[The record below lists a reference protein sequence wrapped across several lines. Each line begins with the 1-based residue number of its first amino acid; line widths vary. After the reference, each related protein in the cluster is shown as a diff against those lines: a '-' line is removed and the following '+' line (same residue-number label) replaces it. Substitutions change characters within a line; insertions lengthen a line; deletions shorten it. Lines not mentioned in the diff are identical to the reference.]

1 MKFRPAILLDIV
13 GSFPAA
19 SSGIPDKTGIYI
31 AYAGKRD
38 INGDFW
44 PSRLLYIGK
53 SEDESE
59 NRGVAGRVYDHARSD
74 HQEWLKYLRTD
85 EEIRYAYIPIEDR
98 WEDKIPHIEAALINA
113 FKPAFNDEHKD
124 AIREDLKLE
133 ETIKLQG
140 YMWCLPDFSISP
152 DKLIY
157 K

>member
-1 MKFRPAILLDIV
+1 MKFRPAIVLNVI
-13 GSFPAA
+13 GSFPAGSA
-19 SSGIPDKTGIYI
+19 GIPDTPGIYL

-38 INGDFW
+38 LNGVFW

-74 HQEWLKYLRTD
+74 HQEWLKYLKAG
-85 EEIRYAYIPIEDR
+85 EEIRYAYIPIEGM
-98 WEDKIPHIEAALINA
+98 WQDKIPHIEAALINA
-113 FKPAFNDEHKD
+113 FQPDFNDEHKD
-124 AIREDLKLE
+124 AIREDLRLE

-140 YMWCLPDFSISP
+140 YILCPPDYSISP
-152 DKLIY
+152 DKLTY